1 MKRIRLLALTTSL
14 GAMLALPASS
24 SATVTIGSSLSGGPN
39 LGSGCLGSLCTRV
52 QVSLPADRTAPG
64 GTTSPVNGTVI
75 RWRVRTDAGDPQ
87 QPIALRV
94 VSPAASGQFTGGAI
108 SSTVTPPQITG
119 ISTFPASLPIKVG
132 DYLGLNYNNATNWY
146 FRLGGGSD
154 SGWLFNPA
162 LAQGST
168 RSPQQ
173 DTTEE
178 LLVNA
183 DVEPTAALSNV
194 KKKAKKAGKVR
205 LTLDAPNPGT
215 LVAGDK
221 KDKGVVAV
229 TAAKKPTLVKSQRL
243 QVSAAEP
250 VSVLLKPTKAAKSAL
265 AAGRKPKAKLKL
277 VFTPNGG
284 SAFTQLLQVKLKR

>member
-108 SSTVTPPQITG
+108 SSTVTPLQ
-119 ISTFPASLPIKVG
+119 IKVG
-132 DYLGLNYNNATNWY
+132 DYLGLNYNNSTNWY

-183 DVEPTAALSNV
+183 DVEPTATLSNV

-243 QVSAAEP
+243 QVSAAGP